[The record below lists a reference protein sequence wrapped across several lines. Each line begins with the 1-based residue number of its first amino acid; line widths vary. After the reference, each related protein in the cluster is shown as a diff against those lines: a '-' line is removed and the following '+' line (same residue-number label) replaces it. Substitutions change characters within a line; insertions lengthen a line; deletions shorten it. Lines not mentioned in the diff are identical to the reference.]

1 MGNSLDKF
9 FEEVQ
14 VIMDKKQDFLEM
26 LVSDYSEKYIQERID
41 KLEYVTLKL
50 KTALVYAEKKKPLKD
65 ELETY
70 TIKEVA
76 SLLKTSRQT
85 VKSYID
91 NGMLKALP
99 INKDGKR
106 GIIRIQKS
114 DFQLFLDRKEEPPKY
129 KRYS

>member
-1 MGNSLDKF
+1 MSNSLDKF
-9 FEEVQ
+9 FEEAKVT
-14 VIMDKKQDFLEM
+14 MEMKQDFLEM
-26 LVSDYSEKYIQERID
+26 LVSDYPEKYIQEQID
-41 KLEYVTLKL
+41 KIEYVTLKL

-70 TIKEVA
+70 TIVEVD

-85 VKSYID
+85 VKSYIE

-106 GIIRIQKS
+106 GIIRIPKS
-114 DFQLFLDRKEEPPKY
+114 DLQLFLNRKEEPPKY